1 MSVNKEREVPVR
13 IIFRK
18 KGHGGGHH
26 GGAWKVAFADFMT
39 AMFAM
44 FLVLWL
50 ISQSSDVKSA
60 IAGYFQDPLG
70 RSDEFGSSIMPG
82 DGAQASTVRPLRPAD
97 VVDLRLNRMQ
107 TLADRLEERIGD
119 VPGLDA
125 VRDKIEISFTDEGL
139 QIQLLEDSLGVFFQ
153 SGDARPSLR
162 GRQILALLGQE
173 LGRMPNPVLVAGYTD
188 ARPFNRTDG
197 YSNWELSVDR
207 ANAARRILR
216 INGVSE
222 SQVVQVRGFAD
233 RQLRDPAQPFAASN
247 RRVTITMQFDG
258 LPAVDAAA
266 DAPSPPAA
274 PDAAGPLPYGPQPE
288 PVRTGVHP

>member
-13 IIFRK
+13 IVFRK
-18 KGHGGGHH
+18 KGHGHGHH

-97 VVDLRLNRMQ
+97 VVDLRMNRMQ
-107 TLADRLEERIGD
+107 TLADRLEQQIED

-125 VRDKIEISFTDEGL
+125 VRDKIEIRLTDEGL
-139 QIQLLEDSLGVFFQ
+139 EIQLLEDSLGVFFQ

-162 GRQILALLGQE
+162 GRQILALIGQE
-173 LGRMPNPVLVAGYTD
+173 LGRLPNPVLIAGYTD
-188 ARPFNRTDG
+188 AQPFHRADG

-207 ANAARRILR
+207 ANTARRILR
-216 INGVSE
+216 INGVRE
-222 SQVVQVRGFAD
+222 DQVSQVRGFAE
-233 RQLRDPAQPFAASN
+233 RQLRDPGHPLAASN
-247 RRVTITMQFDG
+247 RRVTITVQFEDLG
-258 LPAVDAAA
+258 PAAA
-266 DAPSPPAA
+266 DSTSAGAPPAPPPAA
-274 PDAAGPLPYGPQPE
+274 AAAAPPHE
-288 PVRTGVHP
+288 VRS